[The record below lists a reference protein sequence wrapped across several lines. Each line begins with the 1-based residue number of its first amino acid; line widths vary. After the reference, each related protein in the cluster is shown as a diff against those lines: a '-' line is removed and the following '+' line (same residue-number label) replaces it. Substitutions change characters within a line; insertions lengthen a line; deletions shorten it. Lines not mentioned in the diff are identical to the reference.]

1 MVSIYDYKVKN
12 LQGEMESLEKFKGNA
27 LVIVNTASKCGLT
40 PQFEE
45 LQKLYEKHAGKDFQI
60 LGFPSSQFNNQEF
73 DKQDETMEF
82 CQKNY
87 GVTFPMFA
95 KTDVKGANAAPLFT
109 YLTSKHEDIEAE
121 EIAWNFAKFLVDK
134 EGHVIKRY
142 SPQTSPQEIE
152 EDLMAIL

>member
-1 MVSIYDYKVKN
+1 MVSVHDYTVKN
-12 LQGEMESLEKFKGNA
+12 LLGEMESLEKFKGNA

-40 PQFEE
+40 PQFED
-45 LQKLYEKHAGKDFQI
+45 LQKLYEKYSSKDFQI

-73 DKQDETMEF
+73 ENQEETMEF

-95 KTDVKGANAAPLFT
+95 KTDVKGASAAPLFT
-109 YLTSKHEDIEAE
+109 YLTSKHENIEAE
-121 EIAWNFAKFLVDK
+121 EIAWNFAKFLIDK

-142 SPQTSPQEIE
+142 SPQSSPLEIE
-152 EDLMAIL
+152 EDLKTIL